1 MKKIVYLAL
10 SHVLLYLA
18 LLSFKPAQASAG
30 QIAQHNSSQST
41 LTYQAFIK
49 QLALS
54 QGKGTFKQAKHF
66 SFLTQPIVSTG
77 SFIVYQGSALWQG
90 EQPVFSQLLLTPQAI
105 FRRLNLADNYQKIA
119 QSSDITAV
127 LTTIFTGDINESNWQ
142 IEPNISV
149 QNNQQCL
156 AIKPKVDVLKQLF
169 QQVSLCLSLDEENMH
184 QRWIYL
190 TEAKGNKTDIHMS
203 VTATSLSSK
212 EQAALI
218 P

>member
-10 SHVLLYLA
+10 SHFLLFLA
-18 LLSFKPAQASAG
+18 LFCFKAAQASAE
-30 QIAQHNSSQST
+30 QST
-41 LTYQAFIK
+41 LTYQTFIK

-66 SFLTQPIVSTG
+66 SFLTQPIISTG

-90 EQPVFSQLLLTPQAI
+90 EKPVFSQLLLTPEAI
-105 FRRLNLADNYQKIA
+105 YRRLNLADNYQKIA
-119 QSSDITAV
+119 QSSDITAI
-127 LTTIFTGDINESNWQ
+127 LSTIFTGNINESNWHVDTQ
-142 IEPNISV
+142 ISV
-149 QNNQQCL
+149 QNEQQCL

-169 QQVSLCLSLDEENMH
+169 QQVSLCLPLDEDNMH

-190 TEAKGNKTDIHMS
+190 TEAKGNKTDIHML

-212 EQAALI
+212 EQAAII